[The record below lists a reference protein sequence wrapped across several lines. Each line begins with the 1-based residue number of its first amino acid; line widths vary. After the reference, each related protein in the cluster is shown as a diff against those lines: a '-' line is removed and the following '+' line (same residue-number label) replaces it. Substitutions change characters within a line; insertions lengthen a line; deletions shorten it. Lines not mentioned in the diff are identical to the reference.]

1 MKMGKIQVAI
11 LMGSD
16 SDYPVMQKAEEVL
29 DDFGIEYETRVLSA
43 HRTPK
48 QTIDF
53 VAVSIKNKVKVFI
66 AGAGGAAHLPGIVAA
81 HTILPVIGVPIMGK
95 SMNGLDSLLSI
106 VQMPGGIPVATV
118 AIDGAKNAALLAVQI
133 IATSNSAL
141 QNKLHNYK
149 KKMAE
154 EVLKKDKQLKKK

>member
-1 MKMGKIQVAI
+1 MGKIQVAI

-53 VAVSIKNKVKVFI
+53 VALSIKNKVKVFI

-95 SMNGLDSLLSI
+95 SMNGLDALLSI

-133 IATSNSAL
+133 IATSDITL

-154 EVLKKDKQLKKK
+154 EVLRKDKQIKKK